1 MGKANGPMVFSK
13 HHDLSGLGPNGR
25 EIEALDLNHASLEV
39 AWFNRLLGTG
49 CQLTV
54 SIIVGSYWSII
65 VPLIKNYFF
74 VLIFRKIQIYIRLY
88 GFDVFLWQ
96 ALWDIP
102 EAALN
107 HSEPFL
113 RHFTDICEEWLWT
126 ALNRLVLFLIAQRRY
141 QNRWNLETAL
151 NRSKPLW
158 TNWWKWQ
165 AIARNITKPF
175 RAAWSYFLIEF
186 NKKLWTA

>member
-13 HHDLSGLGPNGR
+13 HHDL
-25 EIEALDLNHASLEV
+25 LDLNHASLEV

-54 SIIVGSYWSII
+54 SIIVISYWSII

-96 ALWDIP
+96 ALWGIP

-141 QNRWNLETAL
+141 QNRLNLETAL

-165 AIARNITKPF
+165 AIARNRTKPF

>member
-1 MGKANGPMVFSK
+1 MGQWFFQSTMTCWIWTMLHLKWLGSTVFLAPVVSW
-13 HHDLSGLGPNGR
+13 LCQL
-25 EIEALDLNHASLEV
+25 LLEV
-39 AWFNRLLGTG
+39 IDQSLCHWLR
-49 CQLTV
+49 
-54 SIIVGSYWSII
+54 
-65 VPLIKNYFF
+65 IKNYFF

-107 HSEPFL
+107 HSEQFL

-141 QNRWNLETAL
+141 QNRLNLETAL

-165 AIARNITKPF
+165 AIARNRTKPF